1 MAERM
6 KSPSGFIDK
15 ALTGGNGPSSGIDK
29 KSIGKG
35 QTLVSS
41 FGVDNVKLAMDVPNS
56 LRDSGGFA
64 GGIENLKH
72 SLTGTS
78 AVQDKI

>member
-1 MAERM
+1 MA
-6 KSPSGFIDK
+6 GFVDK

-41 FGVDNVKLAMDVPNS
+41 FGVDNVKLAMDVETS
-56 LRDSGGFA
+56 TRDAGGFA
-64 GGIENLKH
+64 GGIDNLKH
-72 SLTGTS
+72 SLTGAS